1 MFFPAVIPSRR
12 LVGQRP
18 QKSRIAFSPGK
29 PAFLPGFQYI
39 RNKKIIR
46 FTGIGYQCKQ
56 HIARRHQKVIPHAV
70 SFRQKS
76 RLFRPK
82 RRLSSRFHSCLSL
95 GYAVTG
101 DPAGHLTPML
111 CGRTSPRRAQS
122 PSSQRGFSLGRAG
135 KRLLFPRHRINYDL
149 NLSLVYHIMRES
161 QATSPL
167 MLLQRTSPPMSPP
180 CQAAALPCSDAG
192 TGTASSP
199 H

>member
-1 MFFPAVIPSRR
+1 MFFPAVIPGRR

-18 QKSRIAFSPGK
+18 QKSCIAFSPGK

-56 HIARRHQKVIPHAV
+56 HIARRHQKVIPHTV
-70 SFRQKS
+70 SFRQRS
-76 RLFRPK
+76 RLFCPK
-82 RRLSSRFHSCLSL
+82 RRLIVAVPLLFITRIRCNGRSRGAF
-95 GYAVTG
+95 
-101 DPAGHLTPML
+101 DPGA
-111 CGRTSPRRAQS
+111 RRAHFTAPRAKPFQPKGLLS
-122 PSSQRGFSLGRAG
+122 WARRKTATLPASSHKLQF
-135 KRLLFPRHRINYDL
+135 Y
-149 NLSLVYHIMRES
+149 LSLVYHNMRES

-192 TGTASSP
+192 TGTATNP